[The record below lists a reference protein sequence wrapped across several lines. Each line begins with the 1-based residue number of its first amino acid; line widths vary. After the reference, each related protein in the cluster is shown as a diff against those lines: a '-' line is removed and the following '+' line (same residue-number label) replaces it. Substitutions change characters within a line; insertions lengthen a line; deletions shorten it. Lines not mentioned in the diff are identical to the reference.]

1 MAFKGTFSYHSLKEP
16 PAALMKHLIP
26 ALLLF
31 VTVGLLAPSTTRA
44 QSGKLDSL
52 FQGVDTTAVMDSLMK
67 DFDSFLD
74 SLHQRKS
81 MFMIGMGVGTG
92 FFSFENKNSVYLTT
106 EKKLMYSPHMGYFHK
121 SGLGVMVSG
130 YAVNHNNKLNLYQVA
145 ISPTYDLIK
154 RHYSAG
160 ISYTHYLTKDSVGFY
175 TTPIRNELFAY
186 FSYKNWWL
194 RPGVSVSY
202 GWGSRTDYE
211 EQQYSIWLQRLQ
223 RSRSFYI
230 TVKNQESVQDL
241 SVTFSVRKDFD
252 WYDVFTSNDNFT
264 ITPVLLLNAG
274 TQQFGFN
281 TSYSYNATAI
291 RANSLPSNSSISD
304 QTNFGVTSA
313 SAVFRCS
320 YMIGKF
326 MLQPQVFA
334 DYYIPK
340 TDVQRWNSVFSVSAS
355 LTF

>member
-1 MAFKGTFSYHSLKEP
+1 
-16 PAALMKHLIP
+16 MKHLIP

-31 VTVGLLAPSTTRA
+31 VTVGMFSPSTANA

-52 FQGVDTTAVMDSLMK
+52 FMQGDTSAVMDSLMK

-92 FFSFENKNSVYLTT
+92 FFSFENKNSVYLST
-106 EKKLMYSPHMGYFHK
+106 EKKLLLSPHIGYFHK
-121 SGLGVMVSG
+121 SGLGLMLSG
-130 YAVNHNNKLNLYQVA
+130 YAVNDNSKMNLYQVA
-145 ISPTYDLIK
+145 ISPTYDVIK
-154 RHYSAG
+154 RAYSAG
-160 ISYTHYLTKDSVGFY
+160 ISYTHYLTKDSVDFY

-186 FSYKNWWL
+186 FSYKNWWV

-211 EQQYSIWLQRLQ
+211 QQQYSIWLQRLQ

-241 SVTFSVRKDFD
+241 SVTLSVRKDFD
-252 WYDVFTSNDNFT
+252 WYDVLTKNDNFT
-264 ITPVLLLNAG
+264 ITPVLLLNGG

-281 TSYSYNATAI
+281 TSYSYKATAI

-304 QTNFGVTSA
+304 QTGFGLQSA
-313 SAVFRCS
+313 SAVLRCS

-326 MLQPQVFA
+326 MIQPQVFA
-334 DYYIPK
+334 DYYIPQ
-340 TDVQRWNSVFSVSAS
+340 TESQRWNTVFSVSAS
-355 LTF
+355 FMF